1 MDFSNIQE
9 LKRGYSTSYDGV
21 IGLLD
26 KNIEN
31 YSDLADN
38 SKAIKDSIK
47 ILMGDTEYFQKII
60 IKNPEMKVGN
70 LINADMNAKEI
81 YESGGFFSSN
91 KGILPTILKLIEK
104 VEKEDKKVS
113 KESDDKKKEEC
124 KKVCDEH
131 IKEIEAHRNNLK
143 GKVNDFLKFLEAA
156 GSVEIKKK

>member
-1 MDFSNIQE
+1 MQFSNIQE
-9 LKRGYSTSYDGV
+9 LKRGYSASYDGV

-31 YSDLADN
+31 HSDLADN
-38 SKAIKDSIK
+38 SKTIKDSIK
-47 ILMGDTEYFQKII
+47 VLMDNTEYFQKVIN
-60 IKNPEMKVGN
+60 KNPEMKVGN

-113 KESDDKKKEEC
+113 KEKDEKKKQEVE
-124 KKVCDEH
+124 KGCDEC
-131 IKEIEAHRNNLK
+131 IKEIETHRNNLK

-156 GSVEIKKK
+156 GSVEIKKR